1 MNRRREV
8 AVTLHADSPA
18 RPLTSASA
26 IAMSDGNVHYKLM
39 RLLEANPQMSQ
50 RDAARELGV
59 SLGKINYC
67 LRALVKK
74 GWVKAA
80 SFKNSNNKAAYMY
93 LLTPRGVEEKASLTV
108 QFLQAKMDEYEAL
121 RLEIQ
126 QMQREADAARGA
138 TARRLQ
144 KEH

>member
-1 MNRRREV
+1 MQ
-8 AVTLHADSPA
+8 
-18 RPLTSASA
+18 
-26 IAMSDGNVHYKLM
+26 DGDVHYKLM

-74 GWVKAA
+74 GWIKAA

-93 LLTPRGVEEKASLTV
+93 LLTPRGLEEKASLTV
-108 QFLQAKMDEYEAL
+108 RFLQAKIKEYEAL
-121 RLEIQ
+121 RAEIR
-126 QMQREADAARGA
+126 QMQREAAADGDAA
-138 TARRLQ
+138 ARRLR
-144 KEH
+144 KESSS